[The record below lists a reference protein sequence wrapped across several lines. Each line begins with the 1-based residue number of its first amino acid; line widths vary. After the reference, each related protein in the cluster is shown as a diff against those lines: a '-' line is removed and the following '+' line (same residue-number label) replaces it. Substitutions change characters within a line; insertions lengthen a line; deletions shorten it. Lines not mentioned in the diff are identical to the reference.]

1 MEAYEFCA
9 TSLIPWGQRAGLW
22 YPSFLFGFLASK
34 PLAGIAKQ
42 MVAHM
47 LETIT
52 VNAERLS
59 RISNTALAVSRIAI
73 AMRS

>member
-1 MEAYEFCA
+1 
-9 TSLIPWGQRAGLW
+9 
-22 YPSFLFGFLASK
+22 LFGFLAPK
-34 PLAGIAKQ
+34 PLAGIAEQ

-52 VNAERLS
+52 VNAEWLARVS
-59 RISNTALAVSRIAI
+59 DTALAVSRIAI